1 MKVLKRISVL
11 MILCFVF
18 LIGTVYA
25 AEGKVELVKNFEKLK
40 PGQTGLVELKLTST
54 EKPIVGIQMNVKSSE
69 NIEITGVTS
78 GSDKWNLTAYNSGNG
93 LVVLTNPSGAESG
106 NIAKISIKAKEDTKA
121 EEASISV
128 ENFEV
133 SSNEY
138 TYVTIKNVSTK
149 ISIEQPQQ
157 PEEPQEPEQP
167 VEPDQPTE
175 PDQPEEPEQPEE
187 PQEPQEPQQPQQP
200 EEPQEPEKPTNK
212 PTNNT
217 TNTPKPVNTNN
228 KVDNTIIGGKIPHTG
243 TENTIIFVIAIFVAV
258 GTVCYIKY
266 KRID

>member
-25 AEGKVELVKNFEKLK
+25 DEGKVELVKNFEKLK

-167 VEPDQPTE
+167 
-175 PDQPEEPEQPEE
+175 EQ
-187 PQEPQEPQQPQQP
+187 
-200 EEPQEPEKPTNK
+200 EKPTNK

-217 TNTPKPVNTNN
+217 TNTPKPVNTNNN